1 MYPDQSLTGKYL
13 VINLTQEHLDSL
25 KLNYSRMM
33 FWIQIIN
40 LNFTLIL
47 EI

>member
-1 MYPDQSLTGKYL
+1 LTGKYL
-13 VINLTQEHLDSL
+13 VTSPTQEHLDSL
-25 KLNYSRMM
+25 KLKYSRMM